1 MYICVY
7 IELKTTSISVV
18 DCNYDGSMEK

>member
-1 MYICVY
+1 MYIFVY

-18 DCNYDGSMEK
+18 DCNYDGSMKK